1 MADEQAPKP
10 RSFWG
15 RVTEFVKNP
24 TQDWALTRH
33 ENALRELQEQEHQR
47 AREEQRKLDSFIRK
61 RELAALRR
69 LRKQQASGEAPDLVF
84 SDLPDTGAGVGA
96 PKAPQR
102 EATLRKINEI
112 ERAMV
117 QDSTA
122 ESRHHAPSLAPTAP
136 MTRPLPATAPLN
148 TQPLGFA
155 ATDTPSR
162 LPSRGG
168 AEQATVPAPTQ
179 LAPTQMAHT
188 QMAPT
193 QMAPGHLQ
201 PTVLMPGP
209 LGHGSLDPASGDA
222 TRIDATQLAP
232 TRLGAVATTEPP
244 LSPLSGDSAW
254 LRSSQPGDPTRS
266 MAVDVQEGVSSSPL
280 FDQACMDFANG
291 NDQGAERALLEA
303 ISGSP
308 ERKLENEFW
317 LALFD
322 LYRASGDMQ
331 RFEALVVDYLDRFQ
345 SSAPSWGSVAPA
357 AAGQGAPSG
366 GAQAAFAA
374 LGEFDGAQARALLLL
389 VRGGA
394 ASVSLDFNALTSAA
408 PGAQQALAEAL
419 KVLNAAS
426 GCEVEVSGLDHL
438 LEACAANSPAMQ
450 RESDAAWWNARLE
463 ALRLAGAQEA
473 YEATALDYC
482 VTYEISP
489 PSWEPSRARVSL
501 NAAETAASTPGT
513 RGAEATGRIATRFAN
528 SEMDGVALAHLDGE
542 IRGGS
547 EDFLQ
552 PLDEAVAGRS
562 AVLVDLGGLRRL
574 DFASAG
580 IVLNWVMAQSSAGRS
595 VRFEGTH
602 RLIAG
607 LFAILGISSVAQV
620 ELRKT

>member
-1 MADEQAPKP
+1 MADEASPKQ
-10 RSFWG
+10 RTFWG

-33 ENALRELQEQEHQR
+33 ENALREQQEQEHQR
-47 AREEQRKLDSFIRK
+47 AREEQRKLDAFIRK

-112 ERAMV
+112 ERAMA

-122 ESRHHAPSLAPTAP
+122 ESRPRPASLAPTAQ
-136 MTRPLPATAPLN
+136 MTRPPAPPPLS
-148 TQPLGFA
+148 TQPLSFA
-155 ATDTPSR
+155 STNTASR
-162 LPSRGG
+162 LPPRAG
-168 AEQATVPAPTQ
+168 AEQATVPAPTR
-179 LAPTQMAHT
+179 LAPTQMA
-188 QMAPT
+188 A
-193 QMAPGHLQ
+193 GHLE
-201 PTVLMPGP
+201 PTRLAADP
-209 LGHGSLDPASGDA
+209 LDAGLPAPGDA
-222 TRIDATQLAP
+222 TRIDPTQIDATQLAP

-244 LSPLSGDSAW
+244 LSPLSGESAW
-254 LRSSQPGDPTRS
+254 LRSSQPSDPTRS

-345 SSAPSWGSVAPA
+345 SSAPSWGSAAAAAPA
-357 AAGQGAPSG
+357 AQTRSGAAGT
-366 GAQAAFAA
+366 AQASFAA
-374 LGEFDGAQARALLLL
+374 LGELDAAQARTLLQLA
-389 VRGGA
+389 RGGA
-394 ASVSLDFNALTSAA
+394 ASVSLDFNALTAAA
-408 PGAQQALAEAL
+408 PGAEQALAEAF

-426 GCEVEVSGLDHL
+426 GCEVEVAGLDHL
-438 LEACAANSPAMQ
+438 LEACAAQSPAMQ
-450 RESDAAWWNARLE
+450 RDSDAAWWNARLE

-489 PSWEPSRARVSL
+489 PSWEPSRARVRLTTGSEP
-501 NAAETAASTPGT
+501 AATGGST
-513 RGAEATGRIATRFAN
+513 RGGEASGRVATRFAN
-528 SEMDGVALAHLDGE
+528 SEMDGIALTRLDGE

-552 PLDEAVAGRS
+552 PLDEAAAGRS
-562 AVLVDLGGLRRL
+562 AVLIDLSALRRL

>member
-1 MADEQAPKP
+1 MADDESPKP

-15 RVTEFVKNP
+15 RVSEFVKNP

-33 ENALRELQEQEHQR
+33 ENALREQQEQEHQR

-69 LRKQQASGEAPDLVF
+69 LRKQQASGETPDLVF
-84 SDLPDTGAGVGA
+84 SDLPDTGAGVVA

-122 ESRHHAPSLAPTAP
+122 ESRIHPPSLAPTAA
-136 MTRPLPATAPLN
+136 MTRPQPAPPLS
-148 TQPLGFA
+148 TQPLSFA
-155 ATDTPSR
+155 STNTSSR
-162 LPSRGG
+162 LPTR
-168 AEQATVPAPTQ
+168 AAPDQATMPAP
-179 LAPTQMAHT
+179 T

-193 QMAPGHLQ
+193 QMAAGHME
-201 PTVLMPGP
+201 PTRMAPGP
-209 LGHGSLDPASGDA
+209 LDA
-222 TRIDATQLAP
+222 GGLELAPLEPTRIEATQLAP
-232 TRLGAVATTEPP
+232 TRLGPVATTEPP
-244 LSPLSGDSAW
+244 LSGESAW
-254 LRSSQPGDPTRS
+254 LRSSQPSDPTRS

-345 SSAPSWGSVAPA
+345 SSAPSWGNAAPTAPRPDAARA
-357 AAGQGAPSG
+357 AAGG
-366 GAQAAFAA
+366 GAQASFAA
-374 LGEFDGAQARALLLL
+374 LGEFDAAQARALLQLA
-389 VRGGA
+389 RAGA
-394 ASVSLDFNALTSAA
+394 ASVTLDFTALTAA
-408 PGAQQALAEAL
+408 ASGAEQPLAEAL

-426 GCEVEVSGLDHL
+426 GCEVEISGLDHL
-438 LEACAANSPAMQ
+438 LEACTANSPAMQ

-489 PSWEPSRARVSL
+489 PSWEPSRARVRL
-501 NAAETAASTPGT
+501 TAGDAS
-513 RGAEATGRIATRFAN
+513 AATGPHGGEPTGRVATRFAN

-552 PLDEAVAGRS
+552 PLDEAAAGRS
-562 AVLVDLGGLRRL
+562 AVLVDLAALRRL

-580 IVLNWVMAQSSAGRS
+580 IMLNWVMAQSSAGRS

-620 ELRKT
+620 DLRKT

>member
-1 MADEQAPKP
+1 MADEETPKQ

-33 ENALRELQEQEHQR
+33 ENALREQQEQEHQR

-84 SDLPDTGAGVGA
+84 SDLPDTGAGAAA

-136 MTRPLPATAPLN
+136 MTRPLPASPPLN
-148 TQPLGFA
+148 TQPLSFA

-162 LPSRGG
+162 LPARAG

-179 LAPTQMAHT
+179 LAPTQMAPTQMAPT

-209 LGHGSLDPASGDA
+209 LDAASIDA
-222 TRIDATQLAP
+222 TRIEATQLAP
-232 TRLGAVATTEPP
+232 TRLGALATTEPP
-244 LSPLSGDSAW
+244 LSPLSEDSAW

-266 MAVDVQEGVSSSPL
+266 LAVDVQEGVSSSPL

-308 ERKLENEFW
+308 ERNLENEFW

-345 SSAPSWGSVAPA
+345 SSAPSWGSGDSAPTEHGAHA
-357 AAGQGAPSG
+357 A

-450 RESDAAWWNARLE
+450 RDSDAAWWNARLE

-473 YEATALDYC
+473 FEATALDYC

-489 PSWEPSRARVSL
+489 PSWEPSRARVRLS
-501 NAAETAASTPGT
+501 AAETPAAFTGT
-513 RGAEATGRIATRFAN
+513 RGGEATGRIPTRFAN
-528 SEMDGVALAHLDGE
+528 SEMDGVALVRLDGE

-562 AVLVDLGGLRRL
+562 AVLVELGGLRRL

>member
-1 MADEQAPKP
+1 MADEETPKQ

-33 ENALRELQEQEHQR
+33 ENALREQQEQEHQR

-84 SDLPDTGAGVGA
+84 SDLPDTGAGAAA

-102 EATLRKINEI
+102 EATQRKINEI

-122 ESRHHAPSLAPTAP
+122 ESRHHAPSLAPTVP
-136 MTRPLPATAPLN
+136 MTRPLPASPPLN
-148 TQPLGFA
+148 TQPLSFA
-155 ATDTPSR
+155 STDTPSR
-162 LPSRGG
+162 LPARAG
-168 AEQATVPAPTQ
+168 AEQATQ
-179 LAPTQMAHT
+179 MAPTQMA
-188 QMAPT
+188 QPT

-209 LGHGSLDPASGDA
+209 LEHGPLDPASMDA
-222 TRIDATQLAP
+222 TRIEATQLAP

-345 SSAPSWGSVAPA
+345 SSAPSWGSVDPA
-357 AAGQGAPSG
+357 AAGPGSPKG
-366 GAQAAFAA
+366 GAQASFAA
-374 LGEFDGAQARALLLL
+374 LGELDGAQARALLLL

-394 ASVSLDFNALTSAA
+394 ASISLDFNALTSAG

-450 RESDAAWWNARLE
+450 RESDADWWNARLE

-489 PSWEPSRARVSL
+489 PSWEPSRARVRL
-501 NAAETAASTPGT
+501 NAAETPASVTGT
-513 RGAEATGRIATRFAN
+513 RGAEATGRVPTRFAN

>member
-1 MADEQAPKP
+1 MADEEAPKQ

-33 ENALRELQEQEHQR
+33 ENALREQQEQEHQR

-84 SDLPDTGAGVGA
+84 SDLPDTGAGAAA

-136 MTRPLPATAPLN
+136 MTRPLPASPPLN
-148 TQPLGFA
+148 TQPLSFA
-155 ATDTPSR
+155 STDTPSR
-162 LPSRGG
+162 LPARGG

-179 LAPTQMAHT
+179 LAPTQMA
-188 QMAPT
+188 
-193 QMAPGHLQ
+193 PGHLQ
-201 PTVLMPGP
+201 PTVLMSGP
-209 LGHGSLDPASGDA
+209 LDHGALDPASIDA
-222 TRIDATQLAP
+222 TRIEATQLAP

-244 LSPLSGDSAW
+244 LSPLSEDSAW

-266 MAVDVQEGVSSSPL
+266 LAVDVQEGVSSSPL

-345 SSAPSWGSVAPA
+345 SSAPSWGSAQPA
-357 AAGQGAPSG
+357 ASEPGAQAG
-366 GAQAAFAA
+366 GAQASFAA

-450 RESDAAWWNARLE
+450 RESDAAWWTARLE

-489 PSWEPSRARVSL
+489 PSWEPSRARVRL
-501 NAAETAASTPGT
+501 NAAETPASTTGM
-513 RGAEATGRIATRFAN
+513 RGVEATGRVPTRFAN

-580 IVLNWVMAQSSAGRS
+580 IMLNWVMAQSSAGRS